1 MFRLLVACLADDEVL
16 AVMCRW
22 ALGRAGGGAGR
33 RPPLQLGLFF
43 WVTMRSFIGLRQ
55 PQMHF
60 VLPLLQGLSQE
71 TIEFVLSHPSN
82 AYDRC
87 ALPAERCA
95 HGSVCAHSACTA
107 PPGEMAA
114 GCGACWTRLLAAV
127 KACRHRPSLTQR
139 ILRPL
144 PLPTA
149 SRFSSLPPACSKP
162 ATATGRRPSTARCCS
177 RTLTA
182 CSRRSC
188 CGDVSG
194 AAAWVGGWVDEWQ
207 GWTTRGVVNG

>member
-22 ALGRAGGGAGR
+22 ALDRAGGGAGR

-60 VLPLLQGLSQE
+60 VLPLLPLLQGLSQE

-87 ALPAERCA
+87 VLPAERCA

-114 GCGACWTRLLAAV
+114 GCGAWWTRLLAAV
-127 KACRHRPSLTQR
+127 KACRHRPSLTQPIFSLYAHCPR
-139 ILRPL
+139 QQHRASALCLRPVPSRL
-144 PLPTA
+144 P
-149 SRFSSLPPACSKP
+149 
-162 ATATGRRPSTARCCS
+162 RPGGGH
-177 RTLTA
+177 LQH
-182 CSRRSC
+182 
-188 CGDVSG
+188 
-194 AAAWVGGWVDEWQ
+194 AAAAG
-207 GWTTRGVVNG
+207 R